1 MIGFFALRVLCAAFP
16 AWSLLLPPLPTAIY
30 LCSAGVLGVKV
41 AHAVR
46 QDFPVARKS
55 SVPVWMAA
63 QRPSFDT
70 ESGLQPR
77 ISGARSVGM
86 SQPVGIMGSEGG
98 TATVDDREA
107 IGMTDHNGVLMMQ
120 RVLLA
125 GTLGLTMAQKA
136 ATILEGEPNQGASL
150 RPGCD
155 SAEHPRDGAQ
165 DPQNAGDIG
174 DQQGSEGAVV
184 LRAILDAANECLGH
198 FDDRPPAER
207 WCDTLFR
214 LLDLAA
220 FASELD

>member
-1 MIGFFALRVLCAAFP
+1 
-16 AWSLLLPPLPTAIY
+16 
-30 LCSAGVLGVKV
+30 
-41 AHAVR
+41 
-46 QDFPVARKS
+46 
-55 SVPVWMAA
+55 
-63 QRPSFDT
+63 
-70 ESGLQPR
+70 
-77 ISGARSVGM
+77 M
-86 SQPVGIMGSEGG
+86 SQPVGIMSSEGG

-107 IGMTDHNGVLMMQ
+107 NGMTDHNGVLMMQ

-136 ATILEGEPNQGASL
+136 AAILEGEPSRGAPL
-150 RPGCD
+150 RPGPD
-155 SAEHPRDGAQ
+155 SA
-165 DPQNAGDIG
+165 DPQGSGVPDPQG
-174 DQQGSEGAVV
+174 SGVPDPQGSEGAVV